1 LALFAVDWSGLTM
14 RHCFLVML
22 ALLTSLFFLQPG
34 AVSAQDKGSA
44 GKEAL
49 QKLKDYIGRN
59 HADQESDRTM
69 TDLVAELAKLKYTAA
84 KRAVYATVFYW
95 FGYDD
100 TMTAHPH
107 LFNLKEKLEKETAKR
122 ALAAAEGLKD
132 LKAATIVFLDNR
144 KDLAIDPK
152 AEPKYTFLLHLETT
166 NRFDFIGGD
175 DKKRAEIAAKL
186 NVPADRVGLSWG
198 ITKQGRVASN
208 VDARLDTQPAY
219 FLMWRVCEFLKEGHD
234 ANDDQFLR
242 WAVENKRLKRGL
254 ASEIIPE
261 LFPPVKRPDPSIH
274 YRDAEHL
281 AVEIFAHYGLE
292 KMQSFTYDNPGTF
305 KPLIDAGILSN
316 EDVAKI
322 KLHEFESFSF
332 RKNVAFSRRYEFS
345 LHYTIEGD
353 HHSTSTGFNHLGKI
367 VNDNKE
373 TDTSADIAADVKIM
387 WSVDKK
393 GRSPQEAIEAASR
406 VFNTV
411 KLEGMHRDKIIKL
424 IGDTSLRP
432 KGIYNAPFW
441 PTGKDDMVCRF
452 DTGAYGWQFNL
463 QFDEKSL
470 CKTVSRKWIH

>member
-1 LALFAVDWSGLTM
+1 MQRHSLVLLALLALFFVHPGVVSSQRKDGAGKGPLKKLQD
-14 RHCFLVML
+14 RL
-22 ALLTSLFFLQPG
+22 ALQ
-34 AVSAQDKGSA
+34 
-44 GKEAL
+44 
-49 QKLKDYIGRN
+49 
-59 HADQESDRTM
+59 HADREADRAM
-69 TDLVAELAKLKYTAA
+69 TDLVAELAKLKHTLA
-84 KRAVYATVFYW
+84 KREVYATVFYW

-107 LFNLKEKLEKETAKR
+107 LFKLKEKLEKEAVER
-122 ALAAAEGLKD
+122 ALAATATLQD
-132 LKAATIVFLDNR
+132 VKATAFVFLENR
-144 KDLAIDPK
+144 KEMGANPK
-152 AEPKYTFLLHLETT
+152 VEPKYTFLVHIETT
-166 NRFDFIGGD
+166 SQFDFNGGD
-175 DKKRAEIAAKL
+175 NNKREEIAAKL
-186 NVPADRVGLSWG
+186 KIPVERVGLSWG
-198 ITKQGRVASN
+198 ITKQGRVVSN

-219 FLMWRVCEFLKEGHD
+219 FLMWRVCEFLAIGHD
-234 ANDDQFLR
+234 ANDEQFLR

-261 LFPPVKRPDPSIH
+261 LFPPVKRPDPAIH

-281 AVEIFAHYGLE
+281 AVKIIAHYGLE
-292 KMQSFTYDNPGTF
+292 KILSFTYDKPGTF
-305 KPLIDAGILSN
+305 KPLIDAGVLSK
-316 EDVAKI
+316 EDAGKI

-332 RKNVAFSRRYEFS
+332 RKNVVFSRRYEFS

-373 TDTSADIAADVKIM
+373 TDTSPDIAADVKIM
-387 WSVDKK
+387 WSVDKE

-424 IGDTSLRP
+424 IGDTSVRP

-441 PTGKDDMVCRF
+441 PAGKGDMVCRF
-452 DTGAYGWQFNL
+452 DTGAYGWQFTL
-463 QFDEKSL
+463 QFDEKGI